1 MIEMKDFLPGLLR
14 LAVAS
19 RQPVED
25 AAFEVYREALGLDVT
40 ADEWEDFTLNCVR
53 YDRFPTWFPKV
64 SEIRDAL
71 REWRGEPR
79 LELEAMNAY
88 ERVLEAG
95 SYSPEGGTRWSYRGV
110 REKCGLAAAEAF
122 LAAGSHSAFS
132 TTWNEAQRRKAF
144 AQEYVLAARGNP
156 AGRLLPAGEEQK
168 QLEAGK

>member
-1 MIEMKDFLPGLLR
+1 MIQMRDFLPGITR
-14 LAVAS
+14 LAIAS
-19 RQPVED
+19 RQTVDE
-25 AAFEVYREALGLDVT
+25 ATIEVYREALGLDVD
-40 ADEWEDFTLNCVR
+40 AEEWEEFTLNCVR

-71 REWRGEPR
+71 REWRGDPR
-79 LELEAMNAY
+79 LEVEAMQAY

-95 SYSPEGGTRWSYRGV
+95 SYSPEGGTSWSYRGV

-122 LAAGSHSAFS
+122 LAAGSHHAFA

-156 AGRLLPAGEEQK
+156 AGRLLPAAKEP
-168 QLEAGK
+168 QLLGAGK